1 MKLRKILLGISV
13 LLAMGSVS
21 YAATASETVD
31 KAAAGTEK
39 GIKKGAA
46 GTEKGVKKGAAG
58 AGKGGPAAFC
68 ARARNAL

>member
-39 GIKKGAA
+39 GI
-46 GTEKGVKKGAAG
+46 EKGAAG
-58 AGKGGPAAFC
+58 AEKGITKAAEGTEKGLTK
-68 ARARNAL
+68 AANAVSNFFK